1 MVLDF
6 AEKLYLA
13 GFPILLFF
21 VNLFPAWARRQ
32 RAADTVESNATSME
46 FLPLM
51 ATSVYC
57 AIGLLWAYIRLIFIY
72 LYEDISYQGQL
83 SEIR

>member
-13 GFPILLFF
+13 GFPALLLF
-21 VNLFPAWARRQ
+21 VNLFPVWAHRQ
-32 RAADTVESNATSME
+32 NATDTGESSATSME

-83 SEIR
+83 SEIK

>member
-13 GFPILLFF
+13 GFPALLLF
-21 VNLFPAWARRQ
+21 VELFPILAYAT
-32 RAADTVESNATSME
+32 DTGESSASSME

-72 LYEDISYQGQL
+72 LYEDISYQGRL
-83 SEIR
+83 SEIK

>member
-1 MVLDF
+1 VVLDF

-13 GFPILLFF
+13 GFLVLLLF
-21 VNLFPAWARRQ
+21 VNSFSAWAHRQ
-32 RAADTVESNATSME
+32 RAANTGATSME

>member
-13 GFPILLFF
+13 GFPALLLI
-21 VNLFPAWARRQ
+21 VNLFSAWAHRQ
-32 RAADTVESNATSME
+32 RAANTGESNTTSME

>member
-1 MVLDF
+1 MVVDI

-13 GFPILLFF
+13 GFPLLLLFMHF
-21 VNLFPAWARRQ
+21 FPLWANRHTTNTGDPS
-32 RAADTVESNATSME
+32 AME

-57 AIGLLWAYIRLIFIY
+57 AIGLVWGYLRLIYVY

-83 SEIR
+83 SEIN